1 MATLTMR
8 KLWAF
13 IESLSLTKKDRDWL
27 VNKLTEPSPHQVNPY
42 DISPSGD
49 DFFADS
55 RNVEAVQR
63 DIDAAHRPGAKFTS
77 LETKDDIKALI
88 NSL

>member
-1 MATLTMR
+1 MATLTMN

-13 IESLSLTKKDRDWL
+13 IESLSLTQNDREWL
-27 VNKLTEPSPHQVNPY
+27 VGKLTEPTYRVNPY

-63 DIDAAHRPGAKFTS
+63 DIDEAHKPGAKFAR
-77 LETKDDIKALI
+77 LESKDDVMAFI
-88 NSL
+88 NQL

>member
-1 MATLTMR
+1 MATLTMN
-8 KLWAF
+8 KLWSF
-13 IESLSLTKKDRDWL
+13 IESLSLTKKDREWL
-27 VNKLTEPSPHQVNPY
+27 VNKLTEPSFQVNPY

-55 RNVEAVQR
+55 RNVDAVQR
-63 DIDAAHRPGAKFTS
+63 DIDAAHRPGAKFTR
-77 LETKDDIKALI
+77 LESRDDIEAFI

>member
-1 MATLTMR
+1 MATLTMN
-8 KLWAF
+8 KLWSF
-13 IESLSLTKKDRDWL
+13 IESLSLTQKDREWL
-27 VNKLTEPSPHQVNPY
+27 VGKLTEPTFRVNPY

-63 DIDAAHRPGAKFTS
+63 DIDEAHKPGAKFTR
-77 LETKDDIKALI
+77 LESKDDVMAFI
-88 NSL
+88 NQL

>member
-1 MATLTMR
+1 MN

-13 IESLSLTKKDRDWL
+13 IESLSLTQNDREWL
-27 VNKLTEPSPHQVNPY
+27 VGKLTEPTYRVNPY

-63 DIDAAHRPGAKFTS
+63 DIDEAHKPEAKFTPLRS
-77 LETKDDIKALI
+77 KDDVMAFI
-88 NSL
+88 NQL

>member
-1 MATLTMR
+1 MATLTMN

-13 IESLSLTKKDRDWL
+13 IESLSLTQNDREWL
-27 VNKLTEPSPHQVNPY
+27 VGKLTEPTYRVNPY

-63 DIDAAHRPGAKFTS
+63 DIDEAHKPEAKFTPLRS
-77 LETKDDIKALI
+77 KDDVMAFI
-88 NSL
+88 NQL